1 LVRKKLQGAH
11 QTNPL
16 FIRLRGKKCVPS
28 ARQRGLLL
36 FCSYFNHIQS
46 LVDAYALMQE
56 VDDFKFTSSHVF
68 LLFFY
73 KKSRAIPT
81 YYEVYNYGTWLVAKG
96 SNITSSALRNLI
108 FLLSSFWITAEL
120 TQKKESQTICYHEAL
135 TNQQCRIL
143 KLSLEA

>member
-68 LLFFY
+68 CY
-73 KKSRAIPT
+73 
-81 YYEVYNYGTWLVAKG
+81 
-96 SNITSSALRNLI
+96 SSTRK
-108 FLLSSFWITAEL
+108 AEL
-120 TQKKESQTICYHEAL
+120 SPHTTRFTTTEL
-135 TNQQCRIL
+135 G
-143 KLSLEA
+143 